1 MVFSHFAIALFFPIP
16 VCWGM
21 NTTGC
26 NEGHCWDMNK
36 SLSVNIDCRKMVL
49 LLSSTADI
57 GYGVIVAGAAAA
69 AEVPVHSRRAASE
82 PTRSADDIGRRP
94 EVSAGVGPTV
104 NMYSGKAR
112 KPHFAGITAHDGG
125 SRVLNPSFRG
135 QPHVIPPVFKGGND
149 FQTFRH
155 DFLLNANMLDISDH
169 FVGQRVRTV
178 PVRDPLK
185 QKAVP
190 LREVF
195 LREEIRDRLSVKNTK
210 TGSVNDSCSSSSS
223 SDSSNS
229 KDNSTS
235 RRNSDSNASHTS
247 NGSSSTSGSVSNGD
261 TPALTGTEA
270 RRLPHFGQAPRTTE
284 RTHEVPIT
292 GLGFEL
298 VLYRCSAGVCKKGG

>member
-1 MVFSHFAIALFFPIP
+1 MNSEVTAIDIHERDLSNGDATEKIYDALLNDEELDEACIT
-16 VCWGM
+16 
-21 NTTGC
+21 NTGHKKVASKSRMLK
-26 NEGHCWDMNK
+26 NEGHCWNMNK

-57 GYGVIVAGAAAA
+57 GYGVTVVGAAAA

-125 SRVLNPSFRG
+125 SRVLNPSFHG
-135 QPHVIPPVFKGGND
+135 QPYVIPLVFKGGKD
-149 FQTFRH
+149 FQTFKH

-169 FVGQRVRTV
+169 LVGQMVRAV
-178 PVRDPLK
+178 PVGDPRK

-195 LREEIRDRLSVKNTK
+195 LREEMRDRLSFKNTK
-210 TGSVNDSCSSSSS
+210 TGSVNN
-223 SDSSNS
+223 SSNS
-229 KDNSTS
+229 KDDSTS
-235 RRNSDSNASHTS
+235 RRSSDSNASHTS
-247 NGSSSTSGSVSNGD
+247 NVSSSTSGSVSNGD

-270 RRLPHFGQAPRTTE
+270 RRLPHFG
-284 RTHEVPIT
+284 
-292 GLGFEL
+292 
-298 VLYRCSAGVCKKGG
+298 K